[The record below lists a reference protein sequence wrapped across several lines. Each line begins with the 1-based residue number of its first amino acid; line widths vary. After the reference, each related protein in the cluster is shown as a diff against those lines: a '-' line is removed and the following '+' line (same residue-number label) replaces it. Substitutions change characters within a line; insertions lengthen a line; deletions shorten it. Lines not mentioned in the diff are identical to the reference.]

1 MTYQEFYELK
11 EAPFSNTVDE
21 KFYYRVG
28 AKLVKSGVLDDL
40 DYDLFVSLCRIS
52 AVLKE
57 AETVLITEGF
67 VIDGG
72 RNVQKK
78 HPIFQIYRDLY
89 ANYLKL
95 SNLFGLTP
103 ASRNEKFV
111 MAELPTKK
119 EKRIERFFKPVG

>member
-1 MTYQEFYELK
+1 MKIKKLWNCPNDLNS
-11 EAPFSNTVDE
+11 EAE

-28 AKLVKSGVLDDL
+28 AKLVRSGVLDDL

-52 AVLKE
+52 AVLKA
-57 AETVLITEGF
+57 AEDILLKDGF

-103 ASRNEKFV
+103 ASRNEKFI
-111 MAELPTKK
+111 MTEQPKDKK
-119 EKRIERFFKPVG
+119 IERFFKVA